1 MLKRLRMTV
10 FCTDCCLKLEKTTPV
25 ETKSTPAHSLSKTA
39 PTSSEEKKDTS
50 TTQYERKRQQ
60 PTQSQVSTET
70 TSKVSKNE
78 TAPVSKDEAKQ
89 WMAVWDD
96 STNKY
101 YYWNQVCSFTLKSCE
116 GYKRHDVGLSSV
128 VLGVERDV

>member
-1 MLKRLRMTV
+1 MTV
-10 FCTDCCLKLEKTTPV
+10 TCTDHSSKLEKEAPV
-25 ETKSTPAHSLSKTA
+25 EAKSTPDLSLSKAT
-39 PTSSEEKKDTS
+39 PESSEEKKDVS

-70 TSKVSKNE
+70 ASKIPTSE
-78 TAPVSKDEAKQ
+78 TVPVSKDETKQ

-101 YYWNQVCSFTLKSCE
+101 YYWNQVCSFASESLE

-128 VLGVERDV
+128 VLGVERDA

>member
-1 MLKRLRMTV
+1 MTV
-10 FCTDCCLKLEKTTPV
+10 LCTDRSSVLEKETPV
-25 ETKSTPAHSLSKTA
+25 ETKSTPALSLNKAA
-39 PTSSEEKKDTS
+39 PKSSEEKKDAS
-50 TTQYERKRQQ
+50 TAQYERKRQQ

-70 TSKVSKNE
+70 TSKVPKNE

-101 YYWNQVCSFTLKSCE
+101 YYWNQVCSLTLKSCE